1 MQNVEKEMEQPP
13 VHVCLVYL
21 EILMLNAS
29 QNAQLI
35 PNVQWIK
42 PVLDRNVWILVLEF
56 VELTP
61 PAVSTITLQRVAVT
75 RDTPET
81 PSLPATESQHQDL
94 SLRSLTPAILLPVD
108 PMLSAPREDLL
119 VPASVSQNTL
129 GTLMLPADL
138 SVSSTLTAQLASN
151 AETSTV
157 LIPAQVSVAP
167 TPTVR
172 WPITSQ
178 SVCVTR
184 DILGIHLCP
193 VEDHQSLVK

>member
-1 MQNVEKEMEQPP
+1 MEQPP
-13 VHVCLVYL
+13 VHVCQVYL

-81 PSLPATESQHQDL
+81 LSLPATELQHQDQ
-94 SLRSLTPAILLPVD
+94 SLR
-108 PMLSAPREDLL
+108 
-119 VPASVSQNTL
+119 
-129 GTLMLPADL
+129 
-138 SVSSTLTAQLASN
+138 
-151 AETSTV
+151 
-157 LIPAQVSVAP
+157 
-167 TPTVR
+167 
-172 WPITSQ
+172 
-178 SVCVTR
+178 
-184 DILGIHLCP
+184 
-193 VEDHQSLVK
+193 